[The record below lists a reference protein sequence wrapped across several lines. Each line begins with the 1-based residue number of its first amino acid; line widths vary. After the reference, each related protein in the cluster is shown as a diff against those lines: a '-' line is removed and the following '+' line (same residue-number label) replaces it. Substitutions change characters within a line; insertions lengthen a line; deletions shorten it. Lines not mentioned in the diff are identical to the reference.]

1 MSWGLLLFLTAI
13 LVIGA
18 VTDIRTHKIPNWLT
32 FSTMIV
38 AVAYHTG
45 MSGLQGFLFGLE
57 GIGVGIAFFIIPYLM
72 GGMGAADAKLMGAVG
87 GLLGPRGAF
96 IAFIFTSIVGGIYAL
111 ALLTLHGYLRGAAKR
126 YGRILKT
133 FILTGQYIH
142 IPSPEREKRPR
153 LCYGVAIALGTLLS
167 VFWKINI

>member
-1 MSWGLLLFLTAI
+1 MFPWLVSFLTI
-13 LVIGA
+13 VLIIGA
-18 VTDIRTHKIPNWLT
+18 VTDIRIRKIPNWLT

-45 MSGLQGFLFGLE
+45 MEGIQGFLFCLE
-57 GIGVGIAFFIIPYLM
+57 GIGVGIALLIIPYLM

-96 IAFIFTSIVGGIYAL
+96 FALIFTGIVGGIYAL
-111 ALLTLHGYLRGAAKR
+111 ALLTLHGCLRETARR

-133 FILTGQYIH
+133 FALTRQYIH
-142 IPSPEREKRPR
+142 IPSPERDKKPR

-167 VFWKINI
+167 VFWKITI